1 MGGVL
6 HPELQGDSTVRGV
19 ETPDKMKSKC
29 PWYFHV
35 LDPREMLPD
44 TDCLGKTAPGATTG
58 RPCHARGERLQMHT
72 AFHASAI
79 SLVCSETRPEF
90 LLLLSQVLK
99 PILPV
104 RIRQDMAPYRTLFRV
119 LQVDIG

>member
-1 MGGVL
+1 MGDVL

-79 SLVCSETRPEF
+79 SLVCSETRPGKREEMDFKKRLNSLSFFPF
-90 LLLLSQVLK
+90 LLEH
-99 PILPV
+99 
-104 RIRQDMAPYRTLFRV
+104 TF
-119 LQVDIG
+119 

>member
-6 HPELQGDSTVRGV
+6 HPELQDDSIVRDVQVPG
-19 ETPDKMKSKC
+19 KMKSKC

-58 RPCHARGERLQMHT
+58 RPCHALGERHQMHT

-79 SLVCSETRPEF
+79 LLVCSETRPDKREEMDLKKEF
-90 LLLLSQVLK
+90 QLSIS
-99 PILPV
+99 PFFSIL
-104 RIRQDMAPYRTLFRV
+104 A
-119 LQVDIG
+119 